1 MSSTGLP
8 SLDFSA
14 VEVQVRE
21 ALRRCTPATV
31 EAALEYRK
39 SGDVTQLP
47 AVIFGIV
54 ERYVD
59 PSVRARLSADG
70 VEDLRVVEDLGL
82 DSLTIMEV
90 VMLVEEVVLV
100 TISNND
106 LRELRTLGDIKT
118 FVDCRVRGVEPP
130 KPPKRYDA
138 GAILAVMPIQP
149 PFLFLNDATVSA
161 TQATA
166 TYRITGEE
174 FFLAGH
180 FKGNPVMPASLM
192 LEALG
197 QLGVFHLLSGLVQ
210 EPGKK
215 VDAGTIFFA
224 STDGV
229 RCSRVCRPGD
239 VLTLTLKPKRIKAPL
254 VTFEGYVHVEKEK
267 AVVAE
272 EITLTFGLVD
282 EVAPVAEVPGL
293 GLSSGVEP
301 VLASAS

>member
-1 MSSTGLP
+1 MPSTVSP
-8 SLDFSA
+8 DSDFTA
-14 VEVQVRE
+14 IETQVRD
-21 ALRRCTPATV
+21 ALRRCSAPTID
-31 EAALEYRK
+31 AALIYRK
-39 SGDVTQLP
+39 TGDVTQLP

-59 PSVRARLSADG
+59 PALRPQLTSAG

-118 FVDCRVRGVEPP
+118 FVDCRARGVEPP
-130 KPPKRYDA
+130 KPPQRFA
-138 GAILAVMPIQP
+138 AEAILALMPIQP
-149 PFLFLNDATVSA
+149 PFLFLNEATIA
-161 TQATA
+161 PAQATA
-166 TYRITGEE
+166 TYKITGEE

-197 QLGVFHLLSGLVQ
+197 QLGVFHLLSGLVA
-210 EPGKK
+210 EPGKR
-215 VDAGTIFFA
+215 VDPASIFFA

-239 VLTLTLKPKRIKAPL
+239 VLSLTLKPKRIKAPL
-254 VTFEGYVHVEKEK
+254 VTFEGSIRVEKEK
-267 AVVAE
+267 AVIAE
-272 EITLTFGLVD
+272 EITLTFALVD
-282 EVAPVAEVPGL
+282 EVAPTDTVSPPPA
-293 GLSSGVEP
+293 SGE
-301 VLASAS
+301 ATAATA

>member
-1 MSSTGLP
+1 MSSP
-8 SLDFSA
+8 VSPASDFSV
-14 VEVQVRE
+14 VEAQVRE
-21 ALRRCTPATV
+21 ALRRCSAPTLD
-31 EAALEYRK
+31 AALRYRK
-39 SGDVTQLP
+39 TGDITQLP

-59 PSVRARLSADG
+59 PALRPKLSSPG

-118 FVDCRVRGVEPP
+118 FVDCRARGVEPP
-130 KPPKRYDA
+130 KPPQRYA
-138 GAILAVMPIQP
+138 VEAILAVMPIQP
-149 PFLFLNDATVSA
+149 PFLFLNEATLTPA
-161 TQATA
+161 QATA

-197 QLGVFHLLSGLVQ
+197 QLGVFHLLSGLVA
-210 EPGKK
+210 EPGKR
-215 VDAGTIFFA
+215 VDPASIFFA

-239 VLTLTLKPKRIKAPL
+239 VLSLTLKPKRIKAPL
-254 VTFEGYVHVEKEK
+254 VTFEGSIRVDKDK
-267 AVVAE
+267 AVTAE

-282 EVAPVAEVPGL
+282 EIAPADAGVPTQ
-293 GLSSGVEP
+293 SSGAAP
-301 VLASAS
+301 APAA

>member
-1 MSSTGLP
+1 M
-8 SLDFSA
+8 
-14 VEVQVRE
+14 
-21 ALRRCTPATV
+21 
-31 EAALEYRK
+31 
-39 SGDVTQLP
+39 TQLP

-59 PSVRARLSADG
+59 PAVRPQLASAG

-118 FVDCRVRGVEPP
+118 FVDCRARGVEPP
-130 KPPKRYDA
+130 KPPLRYDA
-138 GAILAVMPIQP
+138 EAIAAAMPIQP
-149 PFLFLNDATVSA
+149 PFLFLNDATVA
-161 TQATA
+161 AAQATA
-166 TYRITGEE
+166 TYKITGEE

-180 FKGNPVMPASLM
+180 FKGNPVMPASIM

-197 QLGVFHLLSGLVQ
+197 QLGVFHLLSGLVA
-210 EPGKK
+210 EPGKR
-215 VDAGTIFFA
+215 VDPTSIFFA

-239 VLTLTLKPKRIKAPL
+239 VLSLTLKPKRIKAPL
-254 VTFEGYVHVEKEK
+254 VTFEGNIRVGKDK
-267 AVVAE
+267 AITAE
-272 EITLTFGLVD
+272 EITLTFNLVD
-282 EVAPVAEVPGL
+282 EVAAAEAPAPEQAG
-293 GLSSGVEP
+293 GSAASP
-301 VLASAS
+301 ASASPASAA

>member
-1 MSSTGLP
+1 MK
-8 SLDFSA
+8 D
-14 VEVQVRE
+14 
-21 ALRRCTPATV
+21 ALRRCSPATV

-39 SGDVTQLP
+39 SGDVSKLP

-59 PSVRARLSADG
+59 PSLRPRFSAGG

-118 FVDCRVRGVEPP
+118 FVDCRARGVEPP
-130 KPPKRYDA
+130 RPPKRYDSE
-138 GAILAVMPIQP
+138 AILAVMPIQP
-149 PFLFLNDATVSA
+149 PFLFLNEATVSA
-161 TQATA
+161 AQAAA
-166 TYRITGEE
+166 TYRITGDE
-174 FFLAGH
+174 FFFAGH

-210 EPGKK
+210 EQGKR
-215 VDAGTIFFA
+215 VDPATIFFA

-239 VLTLTLKPKRIKAPL
+239 VLSLTLKPKRIKAPL
-254 VTFEGYVHVEKEK
+254 VTFEGYIHVEKEK

-272 EITLTFGLVD
+272 EITLTFALVD
-282 EVAPVAEVPGL
+282 EVV
-293 GLSSGVEP
+293 P
-301 VLASAS
+301 VLASPQEVGSRAGQDTSSGIVAAVASLS